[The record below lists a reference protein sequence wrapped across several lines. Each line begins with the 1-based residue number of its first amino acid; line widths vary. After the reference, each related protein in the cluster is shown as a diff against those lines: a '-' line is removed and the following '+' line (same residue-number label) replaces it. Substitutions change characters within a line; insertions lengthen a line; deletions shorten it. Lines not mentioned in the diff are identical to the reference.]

1 MINADNGPENSGV
14 RSQWLKRLVAF
25 SARED
30 ITIQLAYY
38 PPYHSKYNPIERVFG
53 VLENY
58 WNGDPL
64 RTVEKALGLAEGM
77 TYNGVHPVAELV
89 TKVYATGIKLSN
101 QVRRLY
107 EQALC
112 RPPELR
118 KWSITIKPDKARAVC
133 ALVEQLE

>member
-89 TKVYATGIKLSN
+89 TKVYTTGIKLSN

-112 RPPELR
+112 RLPELR

-133 ALVEQLE
+133 ALGEQLE